1 MKKTMFIALSLMLVL
16 IASDVARVIQT
27 TEAGWRPRP
36 RVVQPEPEPKVVLE
50 WEEASIEYPAAED
63 GQKQSKILPVI
74 KQFDKA
80 YEDQKLVVIYLY
92 TDDLR
97 KKMESKRKLCE
108 SFFDKVLC
116 KPKVAEELGDCVR
129 LKLNI
134 DKLEDKKLRK
144 AYKLSKTYPA
154 IYMFDFQGKKI
165 KSTTSRDE
173 KTVINYLKYSEK
185 KLEKLV
191 KKLEKDAEKD

>member
-1 MKKTMFIALSLMLVL
+1 M
-16 IASDVARVIQT
+16 
-27 TEAGWRPRP
+27 
-36 RVVQPEPEPKVVLE
+36 
-50 WEEASIEYPAAED
+50 IEYPAAED

-80 YEDQKLVVIYLY
+80 YEDQKLVVIYVY

-97 KKMESKRKLCE
+97 KKMEAKRKLCE
-108 SFFDKVLC
+108 SYMDKVLC
-116 KPKVAEELGDCVR
+116 KPKVAKELEGCIR
-129 LKLNI
+129 LKINI
-134 DKLEDKKLRK
+134 DKLEDKKLSK

-154 IYMFDFQGKKI
+154 IYMFDFQGAMI

-173 KTVINYLKYSEK
+173 KAVITCLNYAEK

-191 KKLEKDAEKD
+191 KKLEKESEKD